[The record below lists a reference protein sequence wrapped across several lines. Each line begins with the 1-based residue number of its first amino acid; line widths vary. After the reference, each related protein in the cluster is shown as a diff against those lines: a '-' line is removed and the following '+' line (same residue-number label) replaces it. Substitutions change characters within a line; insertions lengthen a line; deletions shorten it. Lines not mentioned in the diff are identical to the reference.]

1 MAITNVSQSN
11 TFDQWRVKT
20 NTIATDLGDTA
31 ILETD
36 ATTAVGGINE
46 LNTNIGPLNN
56 LTTTDKSTV
65 VAAINETKI
74 TAVEEANSFSIAI
87 AVALG

>member
-31 ILETD
+31 TLTTT
-36 ATTAVGGINE
+36 ATTAVGGVNE
-46 LNTNIGPLNN
+46 LKGNIGPLNN